1 MKQKT
6 LIISIFA
13 AFVLFGCQNESS
25 KQERSN
31 QNEQTEKVR
40 INPLKE
46 LEQVDNLLSEITE
59 KPQKLTAPSDK
70 KTTATGAKGTIIHV
84 DPNRLET
91 VDGSPLG
98 DDIQIELLEMTNNA
112 SMLLNNAQTV
122 SNGKIL
128 VTGGAY
134 YLNMTSDG
142 KQLKMK
148 QGIGL
153 EVEFPKL
160 TEDEMGLF
168 LGERDSLGQVNWIP
182 TEDRFNP
189 KNIEDAE
196 EPEKPIKH
204 EEVEELAIVR
214 IEYLDYMDDTVAAPK
229 KVNKEDVSEAEYKEY
244 LKKVQVYEE
253 LKKEIEYQRQTYQA
267 VELMNFGW
275 INCDRFYNDPSPKT
289 DIQLVVNNDSLQ
301 GARFFAVFK
310 DIRSVMTECYYKG
323 RKENASF
330 RNIPEG
336 KELTIIA
343 LSAKD
348 KTPYVFET
356 TINTE
361 TAKKVQIKFME
372 TTQAAIKDRIKRMN

>member
-59 KPQKLTAPSDK
+59 KPQKLTVPSDK
-70 KTTATGAKGTIIHV
+70 KTTMTGAKGTIIHV

-168 LGERDSLGQVNWIP
+168 LGERDSLGQINWIS
-182 TEDRFNP
+182 TSANFETKDIQDAKKP
-189 KNIEDAE
+189 K
-196 EPEKPIKH
+196 KPIKK
-204 EEVEELAIVR
+204 EDVVTEITIFEFDD
-214 IEYLDYMDDTVAAPK
+214 YLTDSVPAPK
-229 KVNKEDVSEAEYKEY
+229 KVNKEDVSEEEYQEY
-244 LKKVQVYEE
+244 LKKVQEYEV

-289 DIQLVVNNDSLQ
+289 DIQLIVNNDSLQ

-336 KELTIIA
+336 KEVTIIA

-361 TAKKVQIKFME
+361 TDKKVQIEFME
-372 TTQAAIKDRIKRMN
+372 TTQADIKDRMKRIN

>member
-1 MKQKT
+1 MNMKA
-6 LIISIFA
+6 LIISIFSV
-13 AFVLFGCQNESS
+13 FILLGCQNESS

-70 KTTATGAKGTIIHV
+70 KTTITGAKGTIIHV

-91 VDGSPLG
+91 VDGSPIG
-98 DDIQIELLEMTNNA
+98 NNIQIELLELTDY
-112 SMLLNNAQTV
+112 SSLVLNNAQTI
-122 SNGKIL
+122 SNGRIL

-134 YLNMTSDG
+134 YINMTSDG
-142 KQLKMK
+142 HQLKMK
-148 QGIGL
+148 QGKGV

-168 LGERDSLGQVNWIP
+168 LGERDSLGQISWISTSANFETKDIP
-182 TEDRFNP
+182 DAKKP
-189 KNIEDAE
+189 K
-196 EPEKPIKH
+196 KPIKK
-204 EEVEELAIVR
+204 EDVVTVFAVIDD
-214 IEYLDYMDDTVAAPK
+214 YLSDSVPAPK
-229 KVNKEDVSEAEYKEY
+229 KVNKEDVSEEEYQEY
-244 LKKVQVYEE
+244 LKKVQEYEV

-289 DIQLVVNNDSLQ
+289 DIQLIVNNDSLQ

-323 RKENASF
+323 RKETASF

-348 KTPYVFET
+348 KTLYFFET

-361 TAKKVQIKFME
+361 TDKKVQIEFME
-372 TTQAAIKDRIKRMN
+372 TTQADIKGRMKRMN